1 MLVEWIHCLSG
12 KRGKI
17 TVFPAAVSA
26 DGNNP
31 GVTLRLAENGVK
43 ICPDFRAKDI
53 SFNGKK
59 VLSSALLEPGVP
71 AFLRM
76 GKSLLVASCAKNATD
91 ETDWAAHYRFPL
103 WTLFEPETLDG
114 ITCVR
119 SPAEIPDAL
128 ARHGLAAE
136 NCLVAPY
143 GITAT
148 IPLAAVADLF

>member
-17 TVFPAAVSA
+17 TVFPAAVFA

-31 GVTLRLAENGVK
+31 GVTLRLAENGIR

-59 VLSSALLEPGVP
+59 VLSFALLEPDVP

-76 GKSLLVASCAKNATD
+76 GKSLLVACAKNATD
-91 ETDWAAHYRFPL
+91 GIDWAAHYRFPL

-128 ARHGLAAE
+128 ARYDLAAE

-148 IPLAAVADLF
+148 IPLTSVADLF

>member
-76 GKSLLVASCAKNATD
+76 GKSLLVACAKNATD
-91 ETDWAAHYRFPL
+91 ETDWAAHYISRCGRFL
-103 WTLFEPETLDG
+103 NRKRSTE
-114 ITCVR
+114 
-119 SPAEIPDAL
+119 SPACVLRRKSPTRSRATDL
-128 ARHGLAAE
+128 RRK
-136 NCLVAPY
+136 
-143 GITAT
+143 TASSLRT
-148 IPLAAVADLF
+148 A